1 MEFKKLILGRNLI
14 GSNLVCYN
22 LYEDDKKII
31 GADNIFSEDFYK
43 LSTENCDKIFNI
55 SNIKSLASE
64 EFENEVGDGPSANE
78 NINSIIL
85 KSYLEGAEF
94 GFDTANELNRNN
106 IFSIEDMEKCFY
118 AQDDGYVS
126 FHAYMENFKRDE
138 IKTIEVIIK
147 MKTEVNCKGN
157 NDEGCF
163 QNSPGIDC
171 GCVKKVVE
179 LDEDGC
185 LILIKA

>member
-1 MEFKKLILGRNLI
+1 M
-14 GSNLVCYN
+14 
-22 LYEDDKKII
+22 
-31 GADNIFSEDFYK
+31 
-43 LSTENCDKIFNI
+43 
-55 SNIKSLASE
+55 
-64 EFENEVGDGPSANE
+64 
-78 NINSIIL
+78 
-85 KSYLEGAEF
+85 EGAEF